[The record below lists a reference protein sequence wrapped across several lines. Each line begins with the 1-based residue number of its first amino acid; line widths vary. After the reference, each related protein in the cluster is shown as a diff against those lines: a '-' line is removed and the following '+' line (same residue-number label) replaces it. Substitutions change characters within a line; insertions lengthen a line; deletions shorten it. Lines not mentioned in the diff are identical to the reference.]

1 VLEGGAALE
10 LRTYAHR
17 TRRNILVVEAVL
29 DCTRCAAVA
38 TVGLEALSG
47 QPSEDVVF
55 ADRSSGAGGPRRLL
69 GVLRAHETN
78 LPSTAALYDT
88 NYTLGDGA

>member
-1 VLEGGAALE
+1 M
-10 LRTYAHR
+10 
-17 TRRNILVVEAVL
+17 
-29 DCTRCAAVA
+29 
-38 TVGLEALSG
+38 GLEALSG
-47 QPSEDVVF
+47 EPSEDVVF
-55 ADRSSGAGGPRRLL
+55 ADRSPGAGGPRRLL